1 MIPDG
6 LRQYSA
12 NLIMAAGFLG
22 TTFMIPSIAYDPINA
37 PKLLVIGTFG
47 VLALVMLLLFHKAF
61 KIELKDKIFLICVL
75 MILDLTIILFTKNRI
90 EDQFFGAYGRN
101 TGFLA
106 IISLIGLFFLTR
118 QIIDR
123 ALLSRIESI
132 FLVTGLISLVYGL
145 LQVFN
150 LDPVKWAPSGYTR
163 IFGFL
168 GNPNFES
175 AFMGMF
181 ASACLAILISGKVS
195 ARKAVITLSLIISAL
210 FVIWSSESTQGYLVF
225 LVGAASVV
233 AIRIQVIGNQTLKI
247 VWYLITFIASVG
259 VLLGMLQKGPLSQF
273 LYKDS
278 VTFRGDY
285 WRAAWSMATSNP
297 FNGVGIDNF
306 GENYRSFRDMEA
318 TLRRG
323 ANVTSN
329 SPHNVFLD
337 FLVNGGFILFGL
349 YAALVLVTLFVSMKV
364 IRLSKTYSP
373 TYASIFGVW
382 MGYLAQSF
390 ISVNQLGLAVWGWIL
405 MGALLGM
412 NSQGSLDQQ
421 DAGNSNSKKRI
432 KVDSNSSPAVIIVG
446 FLGILLGMVL
456 SIWPIKNS
464 IDYASSLRSGDADR
478 LMSNAL
484 QVPIQAERLFDI
496 SVIFSNNNLE
506 AQSVELLRKA
516 IILYPN
522 KFEIW
527 QALSVMTTAT
537 PAEKTQALAQMKR
550 LDPYNPDLK

>member
-1 MIPDG
+1 
-6 LRQYSA
+6 
-12 NLIMAAGFLG
+12 
-22 TTFMIPSIAYDPINA
+22 
-37 PKLLVIGTFG
+37 
-47 VLALVMLLLFHKAF
+47 
-61 KIELKDKIFLICVL
+61 
-75 MILDLTIILFTKNRI
+75 
-90 EDQFFGAYGRN
+90 
-101 TGFLA
+101 
-106 IISLIGLFFLTR
+106 
-118 QIIDR
+118 
-123 ALLSRIESI
+123 
-132 FLVTGLISLVYGL
+132 
-145 LQVFN
+145 
-150 LDPVKWAPSGYTR
+150 
-163 IFGFL
+163 
-168 GNPNFES
+168 
-175 AFMGMF
+175 
-181 ASACLAILISGKVS
+181 LISGKVS

-247 VWYLITFIASVG
+247 VWYSITFIASVG

-349 YAALVLVTLFVSMKV
+349 YAALVLVTLFVSVKV

-421 DAGNSNSKKRI
+421 DTGNSNSKKRI

>member
-1 MIPDG
+1 
-6 LRQYSA
+6 
-12 NLIMAAGFLG
+12 
-22 TTFMIPSIAYDPINA
+22 
-37 PKLLVIGTFG
+37 
-47 VLALVMLLLFHKAF
+47 
-61 KIELKDKIFLICVL
+61 
-75 MILDLTIILFTKNRI
+75 
-90 EDQFFGAYGRN
+90 
-101 TGFLA
+101 
-106 IISLIGLFFLTR
+106 
-118 QIIDR
+118 
-123 ALLSRIESI
+123 
-132 FLVTGLISLVYGL
+132 
-145 LQVFN
+145 
-150 LDPVKWAPSGYTR
+150 
-163 IFGFL
+163 
-168 GNPNFES
+168 
-175 AFMGMF
+175 
-181 ASACLAILISGKVS
+181 
-195 ARKAVITLSLIISAL
+195 
-210 FVIWSSESTQGYLVF
+210 
-225 LVGAASVV
+225 
-233 AIRIQVIGNQTLKI
+233 
-247 VWYLITFIASVG
+247 
-259 VLLGMLQKGPLSQF
+259 
-273 LYKDS
+273 
-278 VTFRGDY
+278 
-285 WRAAWSMATSNP
+285 
-297 FNGVGIDNF
+297 
-306 GENYRSFRDMEA
+306 MEA

-421 DAGNSNSKKRI
+421 DTGNSNSKKRI
-432 KVDSNSSPAVIIVG
+432 KVDSSSSPAVIIVG